1 MSLTTNY
8 RRQIMSNGE
17 TKSSVKESIFYGMV
31 ANLLIGVLCV
41 HAASVDSPRTIGDI
55 KPPFVFSISTLTP
68 DGKPLAGVKVKCVHP
83 RTQQGRAIVD
93 MVAESN
99 DEGIAVFNVTQA
111 DIVQDRYF
119 WFSLADE
126 NFIGNPHVGISPVN
140 NEYTYTFRIMP
151 AEQFQ
156 FLVLDENG
164 KPIPGAKLW
173 LFSDH
178 PNFPRLERGIF
189 RAATSATTDDK
200 GNAGVT
206 FAQIETNIVAS
217 AEGLASAFIRGAS
230 LPKDKPY
237 TIKLSPGCN
246 ITGRVVNVENEPV
259 ENVKLSATNKDLILY
274 YMKQFKLEATSD
286 ANGRFVLEN
295 AQEGTYEIQALMQ
308 PPYETMYAKPV
319 SVKIED
325 NTSVSG
331 VKILAQGGAMLKGRY
346 VTKHKLGVADRTI
359 YIYAS
364 SPVRKNWEIKTKD
377 DGSFVISGL
386 PQNGRGTIDFTGVAG
401 YHASVTMSNAYP
413 FFRVENN
420 RLRFDG
426 VPFGAY
432 EGVQVEFLLLGR
444 ATGRVFDSSGEPM
457 PGKRLV
463 VRPGG
468 RIYRTNDKGEYTAN
482 IPPNERVTLEVVDEA
497 SRGIIV
503 KCEPFRI
510 EEGQIIEKDLKVGE
524 ESSKLVGQ
532 TLPAFEGIDIEFD
545 EKQARGRMLLVCFWD
560 MQQRPSRNCI
570 AQLAKQAEQLKD
582 KGVTI
587 VAVQSSKVEE
597 NTLNEWIKKNNIDF
611 PVGMIEDDAEETR
624 FTWGVKSLPWLI
636 LTDKQHVVAAE
647 GFRLDELDEE
657 IKETQNV
664 ER

>member
-1 MSLTTNY
+1 
-8 RRQIMSNGE
+8 MSNGE
-17 TKSSVKESIFYGMV
+17 SKRSVKELIIYGMV
-31 ANLLIGVLCV
+31 ANLLIGALCV
-41 HAASVDSPRTIGDI
+41 RAASDGGLKTIESI

-99 DEGIAVFNVTQA
+99 EQGVAVFNVTKA
-111 DIVQDRYF
+111 DIAQDRYF
-119 WFSLADE
+119 WFSLAE
-126 NFIGNPHVGISPVN
+126 GNYIGDPYVGISPVN

-156 FLVLDENG
+156 FLFLDEKA
-164 KPIPGAKLW
+164 KPIPNAKLW

-178 PNFPRLERGIF
+178 PSFPSLERGIF

-200 GNAGVT
+200 GIAEVT
-206 FAQIETNIVAS
+206 FAQVATNIVAS

-230 LPKDKPY
+230 LPKDNPY
-237 TIKLSPGCN
+237 TIKLSPGCT
-246 ITGRVVNVENEPV
+246 ISGRVVDSENEPV
-259 ENVKLSATNKDLILY
+259 ENVKLSATNKDLIMY
-274 YMKQFKLEATSD
+274 YMRQFKLEATSD
-286 ANGRFVLEN
+286 ANGGFVLEN

-325 NTSVSG
+325 NNSVSG
-331 VKILAQGGAMLKGRY
+331 VEILAEGGAMLKGRY
-346 VTKHKLGVADRTI
+346 VTSHKLRVADRTI
-359 YIYAS
+359 FIYTS
-364 SPVRKNWEIKTKD
+364 SPVRKNWEIKTQD

-386 PQNGRGTIDFTGVAG
+386 PQNGRGTISFTTVAG
-401 YHASVTMSNAYP
+401 YHASVTMSSAYP

-420 RLRFDG
+420 RINFDAL
-426 VPFGAY
+426 PHETF
-432 EGVQVEFLLLGR
+432 EGVQVEFLLMGQ

-457 PGKRLV
+457 PGTRLV

-468 RIYRTNDKGEYTAN
+468 RIYRTNDKGEYTAE

-510 EEGQIIEKDLKVGE
+510 EEGRIIEKDLKVGE
-524 ESSKLVGQ
+524 ESSKLVGRP
-532 TLPAFEGIDIEFD
+532 LPAFEGIDIDFETQ
-545 EKQARGRMLLVCFWD
+545 QAIGRMLLVCFWD

-587 VAVQSSKVEE
+587 VAVQSSKVDRD
-597 NTLNEWIKKNNIDF
+597 TLDEWVKKNNIGF
-611 PVGMIEDDAEETR
+611 PVGIIEADAEETR

-636 LTDKQHVVAAE
+636 LTNSEHVVTAAN
-647 GFRLDELDEE
+647 FNLSELNELITGTE
-657 IKETQNV
+657 SEKQ
-664 ER
+664 